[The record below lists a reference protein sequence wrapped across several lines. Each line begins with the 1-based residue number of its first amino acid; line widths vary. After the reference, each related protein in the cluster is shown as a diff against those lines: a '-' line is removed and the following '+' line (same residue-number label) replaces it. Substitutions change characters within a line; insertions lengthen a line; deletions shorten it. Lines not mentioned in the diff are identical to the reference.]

1 MKNLVEKAVKKLKI
15 KTDVIEVGPA
25 INFEIPSK
33 EAASPKIDIDLVFH
47 IQKENWPPASA
58 TTNIS
63 PQLKAVGVG
72 LVPKVLEAPDDTR
85 LWEISF
91 SAIEIKLFKDIDADG
106 GIRKKLQKIMKYL
119 KLATEWPK
127 TLASYHLKNV
137 LMKMNYDHIIR
148 RKLTER
154 NPISFLALENL
165 SIISFPHS
173 K

>member
-1 MKNLVEKAVKKLKI
+1 MKHLVEKAVKKLKI

-33 EAASPKIDIDLVFH
+33 EAAFPKIDIDLVFH

-148 RKLTER
+148 RKLTGR